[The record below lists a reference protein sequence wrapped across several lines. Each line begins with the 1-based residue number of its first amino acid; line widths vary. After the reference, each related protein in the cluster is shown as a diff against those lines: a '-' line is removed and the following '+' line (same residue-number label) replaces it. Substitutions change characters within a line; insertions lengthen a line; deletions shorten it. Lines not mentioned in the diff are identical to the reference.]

1 MGVIQVNNCAC
12 RAPATLKCMDVGVTF
27 CVIFYFGI
35 ILFDCQKQFGGY
47 NSHDGL
53 SRYEKK
59 RYEFDS

>member
-1 MGVIQVNNCAC
+1 MNNCAC
-12 RAPATLKCMDVGVTF
+12 RAPATSKCMDVGVRF

-53 SRYEKK
+53 SRY
-59 RYEFDS
+59 